1 MIPESQLDTW
11 AKQGSVTQSA
21 ETYQSIKAVIE
32 SANAPYSNRSI
43 SSFLQGSYGNDTN
56 VRGVES
62 DVDIVL
68 KTSSIYY
75 PDLQKLPDDQK
86 AHYKRVHTDATYSQE
101 EFRTDVS
108 SWLQKQY
115 GADFDPGEK
124 ALTINANGNRRS
136 ADVLACSNYR
146 RYTRFNGHEDAT
158 FIEGICF
165 KLPNGTLIPNFPKLH
180 YDNCVKKHQ
189 DTNGY
194 FKAMVRIWKNMRNRM
209 KDDGLLEGISAPS
222 YYIEGL
228 LWNVTN
234 DRFGKSY
241 QDTFLKCFSFIHDAD
256 KTQLVCAN
264 YQAWLLR
271 KGEATSWDTDQF
283 TKFFNAL
290 GGYWDDW
297 S

>member
-1 MIPESQLDTW
+1 
-11 AKQGSVTQSA
+11 VTQSA

-32 SANAPYSNRSI
+32 SANAPYSNRSV

-136 ADVLACSNYR
+136 ADVLACSHA
-146 RYTRFNGHEDAT
+146 RFRARVQLMAPDVPGAT
-158 FIEGICF
+158 MADSASLFAYVGLTTAAPTQF
-165 KLPNGTLIPNFPKLH
+165 
-180 YDNCVKKHQ
+180 VKVS
-189 DTNGY
+189 T
-194 FKAMVRIWKNMRNRM
+194 
-209 KDDGLLEGISAPS
+209 DDGKRSVGPAAAVTQSQDAGDHGALMRLNRAGRLCLSHKAS
-222 YYIEGL
+222 YLVRGHYWLGCRRL
-228 LWNVTN
+228 
-234 DRFGKSY
+234 
-241 QDTFLKCFSFIHDAD
+241 
-256 KTQLVCAN
+256 TQQSEN
-264 YQAWLLR
+264 ELR
-271 KGEATSWDTDQF
+271 
-283 TKFFNAL
+283 
-290 GGYWDDW
+290 
-297 S
+297 